1 VKPAATTSALKP
13 TSTTKPTA
21 ITSQAWYEQSW
32 VKPAAIGAA
41 ALLLLAGLLGLRKRK
56 AAAEPALERGSIA
69 GAFGDSPLRDSGG
82 ATFAAEEQSLRDQ
95 LENDPANL
103 GLHLELL
110 SLLYAERNAFAFED
124 AAAAMHPYVVD
135 AHQPEWLEAKAMG
148 QELAPHN
155 PLFADSMVAASDDDI
170 FDDEAVT
177 ARHATPAFDHDDV
190 FNFDGPE
197 RKHEES
203 EFDTPI
209 PASTSAFDF
218 DLGAPP
224 PPSEPAQPAM
234 PPPGESAFAFD
245 SLPPLDFAAE
255 AHREI
260 EPALDPV
267 PAPLPVEEDE
277 FAGDDGVGTKL
288 DLAKAY
294 LDMGDPEGARS
305 MLEEVLA
312 EGNDSQK
319 GEARKLMAE
328 IR

>member
-1 VKPAATTSALKP
+1 
-13 TSTTKPTA
+13 
-21 ITSQAWYEQSW
+21 
-32 VKPAAIGAA
+32 
-41 ALLLLAGLLGLRKRK
+41 LLLLAGLLGLRKRK
-56 AAAEPALERGSIA
+56 AAAEPAIERGSIA
-69 GAFGDSPLRDSGG
+69 GAFGDSPLRDGGG

-110 SLLYAERNAFAFED
+110 SLLYAERNAIAFED

-155 PLFADSMVAASDDDI
+155 PLFADAMAGAADDDI

-177 ARHATPAFDHDDV
+177 ARHATPAFDHDEV
-190 FNFDGPE
+190 FNFGGPE
-197 RKHEES
+197 RRHEES

-245 SLPPLDFAAE
+245 SLPPIDFAAE
-255 AHREI
+255 AQREI
-260 EPALDPV
+260 EPVLE